1 MLGESMSEPKPEIN
15 YPCSWAYRVIGTD
28 AVPMKNAIES
38 IVSKKRYELKDS
50 NQSSGGKYTS
60 MALSL
65 VVDSEEERLS
75 IFDSLKASDEIRMV
89 L

>member
-1 MLGESMSEPKPEIN
+1 MSEQKPEIT
-15 YPCSWAYRVIGTD
+15 YPCSWGYRVIGTE
-28 AVPMKNAIES
+28 AAPMKNAIES
-38 IVSKKRYELKDS
+38 VVSQKKYKLKDS
-50 NQSSGGKYTS
+50 NKSSGGKYVS

-75 IFDSLKASDEIRMV
+75 IYESLKASDEIRMV

>member
-1 MLGESMSEPKPEIN
+1 MSEQKPEIT
-15 YPCSWAYRVIGTD
+15 YPCSWGYRVIGTE
-28 AVPMKNAIES
+28 ASPMKNAIES
-38 IVSKKRYELKDS
+38 VVSAKKYKLKDS
-50 NQSSGGKYTS
+50 NTSSGGKYVS

-75 IFDSLKASDEIRMV
+75 IYESLKASDEIRMV